1 MNHPIDPSMLGM
13 AEAPQLTYI
22 SIPDAA
28 NVLKRGIE
36 WYLGQRGET
45 FIEVSFS
52 YKNKSGETVTYYPYR
67 EVADWL
73 SDNKGRGLLLY
84 GSCGLGK
91 TMLARYVIPQ
101 ILFHYNTPR
110 KITHTY
116 SITELNDEQKLNEA
130 LGFNILSVDDV
141 GVEEN
146 MVVYGKRR
154 NPFDEIMDAV
164 EKQGKLIIITTNL
177 TQKELTERYGTR
189 VMDRI
194 KATTRRVVFDLYDE
208 QGQRKS
214 LRRYD

>member
-1 MNHPIDPSMLGM
+1 
-13 AEAPQLTYI
+13 
-22 SIPDAA
+22 
-28 NVLKRGIE
+28 
-36 WYLGQRGET
+36 
-45 FIEVSFS
+45 
-52 YKNKSGETVTYYPYR
+52 
-67 EVADWL
+67 
-73 SDNKGRGLLLY
+73 LLLY

-91 TMLARYVIPQ
+91 TMLARYVLPQ

-110 KITHTY
+110 KITHCY
-116 SITELNDEQKLNEA
+116 SITELNDEQTLNEA

-177 TQKELTERYGTR
+177 TQKELTDRYGTR

-194 KATTRRVVFDLYDE
+194 KATTRRVVFDLYDDK
-208 QGQRKS
+208 GQRMS
-214 LRRYD
+214 LRRHD